1 MSDFIL
7 LPSGRIINRLAVTD
21 CRPPFADPNDP
32 KGRPLV
38 DFWINGKVHT
48 AGGDDALHLYAAM
61 AYHAR
66 PVSDAELAVIGLE
79 ASNDD

>member
-1 MSDFIL
+1 MNDFIL
-7 LPSGRIINRLAVTD
+7 LPSGRIVNRLAVSD
-21 CRPPFADPNDP
+21 CRPVNLNPQGQP
-32 KGRPLV
+32 V
-38 DFWINGKVHT
+38 MDFWVDGKVHT

-61 AYHAR
+61 ASHAR

>member
-1 MSDFIL
+1 M
-7 LPSGRIINRLAVTD
+7 
-21 CRPPFADPNDP
+21 
-32 KGRPLV
+32 
-38 DFWINGKVHT
+38 DFWVDGKVHT

-61 AYHAR
+61 ASHAR